1 MKGSEAMKMLSGKT
15 SSRSLQRR
23 NTIELTALALPAVI
37 YMIIF
42 NYIPLYGL
50 ILPFKN
56 FSAAKGLF
64 GSAWC
69 GLENFKFLFGGK
81 SIMTAL
87 RNTICYNLAFIVI
100 GKLIPIILALLL
112 FEVSKKSVKFFH
124 TTYLLPYFISIV
136 AVAYIVNAFLNMDT
150 GLINALLQKLGFDAI
165 MWYNEPKYWP
175 FIITI
180 TAVWKGA
187 GYTAIIYYAALMG
200 VDTELFEA
208 AEIDGAGRFKQI
220 FHISLPLIR
229 SMIVLT
235 VILDIGKIMNSDFGL
250 FYNIPMNS
258 TLLYETTDTMDTFI
272 YRALMSTGD
281 IGMSSAAGAFQAVVG
296 FILVVTT
303 NLIVNKIDPD
313 SALF

>member
-1 MKGSEAMKMLSGKT
+1 M
-15 SSRSLQRR
+15 
-23 NTIELTALALPAVI
+23 ELLALALPTVI
-37 YMIIF
+37 FVIIF

-50 ILPFKN
+50 ILPFKDFN
-56 FSAAKGLF
+56 VAKGLF

-87 RNTICYNLAFIVI
+87 RNTVCYNLAFIVM
-100 GKLIPIILALLL
+100 GKAIPLVLALMLYQI
-112 FEVSKKSVKFFH
+112 SKKYVKPLH
-124 TTYLLPYFISIV
+124 TIYLLPYFISMI

-150 GLINALLQKLGFDAI
+150 GLINMTLQKFGMDKI

-180 TAVWKGA
+180 STVWKGA
-187 GYTAIIYYAALMG
+187 GYTAIIYYAALMS

-208 AEIDGAGRFKQI
+208 AAIDGASKIKQMV
-220 FHISLPLIR
+220 HIAIPNIR
-229 SMIVLT
+229 TMIVLT
-235 VILDIGKIMNSDFGL
+235 VILDIGRIFNSDFGL

-258 TLLYETTDTMDTFI
+258 TLLYETTDTIDTYI
-272 YRALMSTGD
+272 YRALMTTGD
-281 IGMSSAAGAFQAVVG
+281 VGMSSAACAFQAVVG
-296 FILVVTT
+296 FILVVIT
-303 NLIVNKIDPD
+303 NFIVNKIDPD

>member
-1 MKGSEAMKMLSGKT
+1 M
-15 SSRSLQRR
+15 
-23 NTIELTALALPAVI
+23 ELLALALPTVI
-37 YMIIF
+37 FVIIF

-50 ILPFKN
+50 ILPFKDFN
-56 FSAAKGLF
+56 AAKGLF

-87 RNTICYNLAFIVI
+87 RNTVCYNLAFIVI
-100 GKLIPIILALLL
+100 GKAIPLVLALMLYQI
-112 FEVSKKSVKFFH
+112 SKKYVKTLH
-124 TTYLLPYFISIV
+124 TIYLLPYFISMV

-150 GLINALLQKLGFDAI
+150 GLINMTLQKFGMNKI

-180 TAVWKGA
+180 SAVWKGA
-187 GYTAIIYYAALMG
+187 GYTAIVYYAALMS

-208 AEIDGAGRFKQI
+208 AAIDGASKIKQMI
-220 FHISLPLIR
+220 HIAIPNIR
-229 SMIVLT
+229 TMIVLT
-235 VILDIGKIMNSDFGL
+235 VILDIGRIFNSDFGL

-258 TLLYETTDTMDTFI
+258 TLLYETTDTIDTYI
-272 YRALMSTGD
+272 YRALMTTGD
-281 IGMSSAAGAFQAVVG
+281 VGMSSAACAFQAVVG
-296 FILVVTT
+296 FILVIAT

>member
-1 MKGSEAMKMLSGKT
+1 M
-15 SSRSLQRR
+15 
-23 NTIELTALALPAVI
+23 ELLALALPTVI
-37 YMIIF
+37 FVIIF

-50 ILPFKN
+50 ILPFKDFN
-56 FSAAKGLF
+56 AAKGLF

-87 RNTICYNLAFIVI
+87 RNTVCYNLAFIVI
-100 GKLIPIILALLL
+100 GKAIPLVLALMLYQI
-112 FEVSKKSVKFFH
+112 SKKYVKPLH
-124 TTYLLPYFISIV
+124 TIYLLPYFISMI

-150 GLINALLQKLGFDAI
+150 GLINMTLQKFGMDKI

-180 TAVWKGA
+180 SAVWKGA
-187 GYTAIIYYAALMG
+187 GYTAIIYYAALMS

-208 AEIDGAGRFKQI
+208 AAIDGASKIKQMV
-220 FHISLPLIR
+220 HIAIPNIR
-229 SMIVLT
+229 TMIVLT
-235 VILDIGKIMNSDFGL
+235 VILDIGKIFNSDFGL

-258 TLLYETTDTMDTFI
+258 TLLYETTDTIDTYI
-272 YRALMSTGD
+272 YRALMTTGD
-281 IGMSSAAGAFQAVVG
+281 VGMSSAACAFQAVVG

-303 NLIVNKIDPD
+303 NFIVNKIDPD